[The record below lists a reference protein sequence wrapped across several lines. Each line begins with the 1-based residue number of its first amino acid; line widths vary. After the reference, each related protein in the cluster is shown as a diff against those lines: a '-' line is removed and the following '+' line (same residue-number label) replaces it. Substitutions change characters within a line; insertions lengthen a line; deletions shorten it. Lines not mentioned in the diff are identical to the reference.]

1 MVLLIRRSPCTS
13 SGKWRL
19 DTISRPEVGRTLCLS
34 SIRLKDLC
42 VATPYRGLIE
52 PGIIHL
58 TSGPEVSAK
67 KCWPQSSK
75 MMPQGLGIDSCAVRS
90 RCLLEGD
97 RKSTRLNSS
106 HVKISYAVY

>member
-1 MVLLIRRSPCTS
+1 MVLLISRSPCTS

-19 DTISRPEVGRTLCLS
+19 ETNSKPDVGLTRCLS
-34 SIRLKDLC
+34 SIRLNDLW

-67 KCWPQSSK
+67 KFCPQSSK
-75 MMPQGLGIDSCAVRS
+75 IIPQGLGIESCAVRS
-90 RCLLEGD
+90 KCFLAGLY
-97 RKSTRLNSS
+97 L
-106 HVKISYAVY
+106 